1 MENNERDRK
10 LDQWLDE
17 ALSKYS
23 AAEPRFGLEQR
34 VLNRV
39 HGEEQVRARRWNVWR
54 WMPAFAAIAAAL
66 TIGVAIRPVAH
77 KQAPATEVLATINKE
92 ADTNLPKQKVEDDIS
107 RGATAKSAKSRNA
120 KEARE
125 SDRFLA
131 DSKGP
136 AKTREDSTLPEG
148 RSRGVASKAYA
159 MGGSVARGVVAAPRS
174 RTEGTNGDLPSQHQ
188 SAVASKDALKS
199 ADEVVSVDGASAG
212 IVTAESSTVRR
223 DSENIPLLSAPA
235 AASPVANAKK
245 QEPAAPSIIISAE
258 TVEVNSAA
266 YKRLKMKQAQVKS
279 ESGRKADANT
289 LDVFG
294 VTLRTE
300 IKQSTAGPNAFPT
313 PAPLSEQEKLVLA
326 AGKKLKDVPAKKVD
340 ANSGIQPIEIK
351 DVQIA
356 PLEGPKK

>member
-17 ALSKYS
+17 ALSEYS

-66 TIGVAIRPVAH
+66 TIGVAIRPVAR

-92 ADTNLPKQKVEDDIS
+92 RDANLPEQKAEDKIPG
-107 RGATAKSAKSRNA
+107 GATAKSAKPRNA
-120 KEARE
+120 KEVQE
-125 SDRFLA
+125 SQRYLA

-136 AKTREDSTLPEG
+136 AKTREDSTLPE
-148 RSRGVASKAYA
+148 RSGGASKAYA
-159 MGGSVARGVVAAPRS
+159 MGGSVARGAVAAPPS
-174 RTEGTNGDLPSQHQ
+174 RTAGTNGDLLDQPQ
-188 SAVASKDALKS
+188 SAMASKDAAKS
-199 ADEVVSVDGASAG
+199 ANEVVSVDGASAG
-212 IVTAESSTVRR
+212 IVTAESSPVRR
-223 DSENIPLLSAPA
+223 DSENLPLLSAPA
-235 AASPVANAKK
+235 AASPVANASK
-245 QEPAAPSIIISAE
+245 QEPAPPSLIISAE

-266 YKRLKMKQAQVKS
+266 YKRMKMKQAQVKS
-279 ESGRKADANT
+279 ETGRKADANT

-340 ANSGIQPIEIK
+340 ANGGIPAVEIK
-351 DVQIA
+351 DIQIA